1 MMNDWKRVD
10 EIIAE
15 YGYSKS
21 AFYRRR
27 AECLANPRFR
37 KAIITDSKRKTFIVE
52 PIWQEFLDWRS
63 DQSKQDILGLNVR
76 GGHV

>member
-10 EIIAE
+10 EIIAK
-15 YGYSKS
+15 YGYSKPT
-21 AFYRRR
+21 FYRRR

-37 KAIITDSKRKTFIVE
+37 KAIITDGKRKTFIVE

-63 DQSKQDILGLNVR
+63 DQCKRDSLGLNVR

>member
-15 YGYSKS
+15 YGYSKA

-37 KAIITDSKRKTFIVE
+37 KAIITDGKRKTFIVE
-52 PIWQEFLDWRS
+52 PIWQEFLD
-63 DQSKQDILGLNVR
+63 
-76 GGHV
+76 